1 MRVPLD
7 ESHVGDGVGG
17 VLEAAAL
24 EDAGE
29 AVAEVEVG
37 GRDGAAE
44 GELEEGVV
52 VLPLLL
58 VAAEGAADPEGAA
71 PAVVDEV
78 ALPVSPASWSC
89 FCSSHLNENPLHFSN
104 FHGKSICFKIKHIH
118 ENVYCAGHIWEKVV
132 KRRQCD
138 RYHGFMVERLMIS
151 REL

>member
-1 MRVPLD
+1 MRAPLD

-44 GELEEGVV
+44 GELEERLV
-52 VLPLLL
+52 VLPLLLL

-78 ALPVSPASWSC
+78 AVPVSPASWSR
-89 FCSSHLNENPLHFSN
+89 FCSSHLNEEA
-104 FHGKSICFKIKHIH
+104 HG
-118 ENVYCAGHIWEKVV
+118 
-132 KRRQCD
+132 
-138 RYHGFMVERLMIS
+138 
-151 REL
+151 

>member
-44 GELEEGVV
+44 GELEEGVA
-52 VLPLLL
+52 VLPILLL

-78 ALPVSPASWSC
+78 AVSVPPASWSS
-89 FCSSHLNENPLHFSN
+89 FCSSVIRFFPLCNIPAMYVNISA
-104 FHGKSICFKIKHIH
+104 IWPYD
-118 ENVYCAGHIWEKVV
+118 VYYVIT
-132 KRRQCD
+132 
-138 RYHGFMVERLMIS
+138 F
-151 REL
+151 

>member
-44 GELEEGVV
+44 GELEEGVAA
-52 VLPLLL
+52 LPILPL

-71 PAVVDEV
+71 ATVVDEV
-78 ALPVSPASWSC
+78 AVPVSPANWSS
-89 FCSSHLNENPLHFSN
+89 FCLSYLNE
-104 FHGKSICFKIKHIH
+104 
-118 ENVYCAGHIWEKVV
+118 
-132 KRRQCD
+132 
-138 RYHGFMVERLMIS
+138 
-151 REL
+151 

>member
-37 GRDGAAE
+37 GRDGAAQ

-52 VLPLLL
+52 ALIPLPL
-58 VAAEGAADPEGAA
+58 VVVEGAADPEGAA
-71 PAVVDEV
+71 AAVVDEV
-78 ALPVSPASWSC
+78 SVPVSPASWSNLPHP
-89 FCSSHLNENPLHFSN
+89 FYPFGNFEFSKQHTSFEIN
-104 FHGKSICFKIKHIH
+104 
-118 ENVYCAGHIWEKVV
+118 
-132 KRRQCD
+132 
-138 RYHGFMVERLMIS
+138 IS
-151 REL
+151 TRSCTARGTSV

>member
-44 GELEEGVV
+44 GELEEGALFILVV
-52 VLPLLL
+52 
-58 VAAEGAADPEGAA
+58 AEGAADPEGAA

-78 ALPVSPASWSC
+78 SVPVSPASWSNL
-89 FCSSHLNENPLHFSN
+89 SHPFYPFGNFEFSKQ
-104 FHGKSICFKIKHIH
+104 HTSLKINISTRLCTARRGT
-118 ENVYCAGHIWEKVV
+118 YA
-132 KRRQCD
+132 KR
-138 RYHGFMVERLMIS
+138 S
-151 REL
+151 

>member
-44 GELEEGVV
+44 GELEEGNF
-52 VLPLLL
+52 PI
-58 VAAEGAADPEGAA
+58 
-71 PAVVDEV
+71 
-78 ALPVSPASWSC
+78 
-89 FCSSHLNENPLHFSN
+89 SSRN
-104 FHGKSICFKIKHIH
+104 F
-118 ENVYCAGHIWEKVV
+118 E
-132 KRRQCD
+132 
-138 RYHGFMVERLMIS
+138 S
-151 REL
+151 RGTLRAT

>member
-44 GELEEGVV
+44 GELEEGVAA
-52 VLPLLL
+52 LPILAL

-78 ALPVSPASWSC
+78 SVPVSPASWSNLPHP
-89 FCSSHLNENPLHFSN
+89 FYPFGNFEFSKQ
-104 FHGKSICFKIKHIH
+104 HTSFKINISTRLCTARRGT
-118 ENVYCAGHIWEKVV
+118 YA
-132 KRRQCD
+132 KR
-138 RYHGFMVERLMIS
+138 S
-151 REL
+151 

>member
-1 MRVPLD
+1 MFPHLD
-7 ESHVGDGVGG
+7 
-17 VLEAAAL
+17 AAPL

-52 VLPLLL
+52 AFPLLLPL

-78 ALPVSPASWSC
+78 TVSVSPASCKLINFVPYQIRRVSC
-89 FCSSHLNENPLHFSN
+89 SPE
-104 FHGKSICFKIKHIH
+104 
-118 ENVYCAGHIWEKVV
+118 
-132 KRRQCD
+132 Q
-138 RYHGFMVERLMIS
+138 
-151 REL
+151 

>member
-44 GELEEGVV
+44 GELEERVAAV
-52 VLPLLL
+52 LLPRLPL
-58 VAAEGAADPEGAA
+58 VAVAEGAADPEGAA
-71 PAVVDEV
+71 AAVVDEV
-78 ALPVSPASWSC
+78 AVPVSPASWSR
-89 FCSSHLNENPLHFSN
+89 FCSSHLNEEA
-104 FHGKSICFKIKHIH
+104 HG
-118 ENVYCAGHIWEKVV
+118 
-132 KRRQCD
+132 
-138 RYHGFMVERLMIS
+138 
-151 REL
+151 